1 MSHTQNRKLAA
12 LLQGHTTDSEKLW
25 AGPFHI
31 PGLFR
36 SPQCGGGAISS
47 FLPMHP
53 QDYQVRTA
61 SGHHDQDCKCSLTHG
76 RQNFSRVGGASF
88 IRQLPTLTE
97 AQAEKDPKFKRELNR
112 FCCDCYQDIRLK
124 NAAPL
129 STRFRCGYPRPD

>member
-61 SGHHDQDCKCSLTHG
+61 SAIMTKI
-76 RQNFSRVGGASF
+76 ASV
-88 IRQLPTLTE
+88 
-97 AQAEKDPKFKRELNR
+97 
-112 FCCDCYQDIRLK
+112 RLRMGVK
-124 NAAPL
+124 ILAGLVAPPSSDSYL
-129 STRFRCGYPRPD
+129 R